1 MGTRLPKNSSV
12 FVYEFMIDGATYRGS
27 TRCKTKRDADR
38 VEAKRRA
45 EVMLNAGNRKKPLI
59 TLDEAAGIYEDRLRA
74 NNKWSKTMDYL
85 IANIVDGV
93 GGGKYLSD
101 ITQTDL
107 SRHFAKRAGLVS
119 GASVN
124 REIEVARPI
133 WRNLRKTHDIGEMP
147 EWADLRYAVT
157 KKAPRELY
165 HSEEDA
171 LFVTLREDFR
181 DFTDFALKSGWR
193 LSEVRYLRWADL
205 NMGEGVAT
213 TRVKGGDV
221 ITRALS
227 QDLKVLIANQPKA
240 GPFVFTYICQKT
252 RSAFVDVKGRNHPAR
267 LKGERYP
274 FTQWGWRRPW
284 AKALKDA
291 GIDAFRFHDLR
302 HTRGTRILRHTGNLQ
317 VAAKVLGHSN
327 LNTTRRYAHAADD
340 DVRRALDA
348 SESRSIPAVDETAS
362 EKRQKTGE
370 N

>member
-1 MGTRLPKNSSV
+1 MGTRLPDNSSIY
-12 FVYEFMIDGATYRGS
+12 VYEFMIDGERFRGS
-27 TRCKTKRDADR
+27 TRCKTKREADR

-45 EVMLNAGNRKKPLI
+45 EVMLNRGERKKPLI

-74 NNKWSKTMDYL
+74 NKKWSKTMDYL

-107 SRHFAKRAGLVS
+107 SKHFARRAGAVS

-124 REIEVARPI
+124 REIAVARPI
-133 WRNLRKTHDIGEMP
+133 WRNVRKTHDIGEMP
-147 EWADLRYAVT
+147 EWSELQYAVT
-157 KKAPRELY
+157 EKAPRELY

-193 LSEVRYLRWADL
+193 LSEVRHLRWVDL
-205 NMGEGVAT
+205 NLGQGKAT
-213 TRVKGGDV
+213 TIIKGGNS
-221 ITRALS
+221 LS
-227 QDLKVLIANQPKA
+227 RTLSEDLKVLIANQPKV
-240 GPFVFTYICQKT
+240 GPFVFTYICQKS
-252 RSAFVDVKGRNHPAR
+252 RRAFTDKRGRKHPAR

-284 AKALKDA
+284 AKALEEA
-291 GIDAFRFHDLR
+291 GIDTFRFHDLR

-317 VAAKVLGHSN
+317 VAAKVLGHTN
-327 LNTTRRYAHAADD
+327 LNTTRRYAHAADE
-340 DVRRALDA
+340 DVRWALDV
-348 SESRSIPAVDETAS
+348 SETRSIPAVGSTAP
-362 EKRQKTGE
+362 EKRQKSGE